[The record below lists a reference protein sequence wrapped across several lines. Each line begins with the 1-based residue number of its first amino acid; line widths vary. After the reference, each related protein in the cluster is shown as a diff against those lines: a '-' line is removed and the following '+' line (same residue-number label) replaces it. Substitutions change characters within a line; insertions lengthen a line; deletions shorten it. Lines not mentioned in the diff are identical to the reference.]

1 MELPSA
7 RLGGHLKRSAP
18 QRLPATTPCTE
29 RQGCRV
35 TITPFYSLL
44 LYFSFFLLLL
54 PNWHKT
60 PPVFVFVYSKPIES
74 GRQQFKISSLLSF
87 FIPKPTT
94 NGVDINGQCHATW
107 WGIRPRN
114 SPHSL
119 KQVSNCNTTNNN
131 IKGELSLTFT
141 TITTTTTTTTTMLVS
156 WTVWSNLTME
166 PQSCQDCPHSRWY
179 KQ

>member
-1 MELPSA
+1 MSWINGIAICSA
-7 RLGGHLKRSAP
+7 GWTFKKKRP
-18 QRLPATTPCTE
+18 TTTPGNDTE

-44 LYFSFFLLLL
+44 LYFLLLL

-60 PPVFVFVYSKPIES
+60 PPVFVFVHLKSIES
-74 GRQQFKISSLLSF
+74 CRQQFKISSLLSF

-94 NGVDINGQCHATW
+94 NGVDINGQCHAAW

-166 PQSCQDCPHSRWY
+166 LQSCQDCPHSRLY

>member
-18 QRLPATTPCTE
+18 QRHSAPSD
-29 RQGCRV
+29 RV
-35 TITPFYSLL
+35 AGSQLHHSILSF
-44 LYFSFFLLLL
+44 FIFHFFLLLL

-60 PPVFVFVYSKPIES
+60 PPVFVFVHLKSIES
-74 GRQQFKISSLLSF
+74 CRQQFKISSLLSF

-94 NGVDINGQCHATW
+94 NGVDINGQCHAAW

-166 PQSCQDCPHSRWY
+166 LQSCQDCPHSRWY